1 MWNLQHLRSTTVWVS
16 LFSFS
21 GVWGNP
27 FGGVPGPHSG
37 GGQVS
42 EASVR
47 GCCNQVPERVV
58 WYVLHILG
66 SDYSRLHRARRRHGV
81 RELLRARVYVYTEM
95 APSVLCSFS
104 GGLAPCR
111 QRYSRCLRSQN
122 WPHFR
127 LMLLLLLS
135 AIHLSHFLF
144 LYLFLVAQ
152 AKLLEAGPRF
162 SLSLSLSQ
170 VWFI

>member
-1 MWNLQHLRSTTVWVS
+1 MS

-127 LMLLLLLS
+127 LMLLLPLS
-135 AIHLSHFLF
+135 TIYLWVSLF
-144 LYLFLVAQ
+144 KFMISNL
-152 AKLLEAGPRF
+152 K
-162 SLSLSLSQ
+162 
-170 VWFI
+170 

>member
-1 MWNLQHLRSTTVWVS
+1 MS

-21 GVWGNP
+21 GVWGAS
-27 FGGVPGPHSG
+27 FGGVPGPHSR

-42 EASVR
+42 EASVC
-47 GCCNQVPERVV
+47 GCRDQVPERVV
-58 WYVLHILG
+58 WDVLHILG
-66 SDYSRLHRARRRHGV
+66 SDYPRLHRARRRHGV

-127 LMLLLLLS
+127 LMLLLPLS
-135 AIHLSHFLF
+135 TIYLWVSLF
-144 LYLFLVAQ
+144 KFMISNL
-152 AKLLEAGPRF
+152 K
-162 SLSLSLSQ
+162 
-170 VWFI
+170 

>member
-1 MWNLQHLRSTTVWVS
+1 VS

-21 GVWGNP
+21 GVWGAS
-27 FGGVPGPHSG
+27 FGGVPGPHSR

-42 EASVR
+42 EASVC
-47 GCCNQVPERVV
+47 GCRDQVPERVV
-58 WYVLHILG
+58 WDVLHILG
-66 SDYSRLHRARRRHGV
+66 SDYPRLHRARRRHGV

-127 LMLLLLLS
+127 LMLLLPLS
-135 AIHLSHFLF
+135 TIYLWVSLF
-144 LYLFLVAQ
+144 KFMISNL
-152 AKLLEAGPRF
+152 K
-162 SLSLSLSQ
+162 
-170 VWFI
+170 

>member
-1 MWNLQHLRSTTVWVS
+1 MS

-81 RELLRARVYVYTEM
+81 RELLRARVYVHTEM

-127 LMLLLLLS
+127 LMLLLPLS
-135 AIHLSHFLF
+135 TIYLWVSLF
-144 LYLFLVAQ
+144 KFMISNL
-152 AKLLEAGPRF
+152 K
-162 SLSLSLSQ
+162 
-170 VWFI
+170 